1 VIHRLEEKNDRFVV
15 VFLNKGLTF
24 FTDVR
29 SDEASKKNDAP
40 TQLKDGPV
48 LIIFWFDEGSTN
60 RKTNNDPTNT
70 NTIWILLLTGFILTT
85 LSPLQNIYRL
95 LVCKL

>member
-1 VIHRLEEKNDRFVV
+1 MEEKEKNDRFVV

-24 FTDVR
+24 FANVR

-48 LIIFWFDEGSTN
+48 LIIFCLMKEVHQED
-60 RKTNNDPTNT
+60 
-70 NTIWILLLTGFILTT
+70 
-85 LSPLQNIYRL
+85 
-95 LVCKL
+95 

>member
-1 VIHRLEEKNDRFVV
+1 MIHPIGRKNDRFVV

-24 FTDVR
+24 FANVR

-48 LIIFWFDEGSTN
+48 LIIFWFDEGSATG
-60 RKTNNDPTNT
+60 RLSNDPTNT
-70 NTIWILLLTGFILTT
+70 IDFLDPSL
-85 LSPLQNIYRL
+85 
-95 LVCKL
+95 